1 MYKFVTPYVEEGPA
15 GLGPLFSRY
24 RLRKGVSVF
33 KYNGEF
39 YEMRYPTNDDILGAE
54 VFYMGGNEYIIDD
67 AAAQDLINAGY
78 EVTAL

>member
-24 RLRKGVSVF
+24 RLRKGVSVL
-33 KYNGEF
+33 KISGEF
-39 YEMRYPTNDDILGAE
+39 YEMRYPTNDDILTAD
-54 VFYMGGNEYIIDD
+54 VFYMGGQEHIVTND
-67 AAAQDLINAGY
+67 AAEELINAGY